1 MSFFR
6 ILSTK
11 QRITVAALL
20 ATGALISL
28 FSAGQIAEHEA
39 AENRFDFELSAGDGA
54 VVLQRNIDDLLQALR
69 SVTYFYSSS
78 EFVDRRQFATFVE
91 PLLRR
96 YEGLQALEW
105 IPRVRGSERHIYE
118 SQARADGF
126 ADFVIREADGNGAM
140 VRAGNRDQYFP
151 FFTWSRFPAT
161 RKSSALTSVRVRRGG
176 KLSFVRAIRAPYAP
190 VPGSSWCRRL
200 RTNRESS
207 SSPPCTA
214 AAKTREQLSYGAKD
228 TRDMPWPLFASAI

>member
-39 AENRFDFELSAGDGA
+39 AENRFDFEVSAGDGA
-54 VVLQRNIDDLLQALR
+54 VALQRNIDDLLQALR
-69 SVTYFYSSS
+69 SVTYFYSGS
-78 EFVDRRQFATFVE
+78 EFVDRREFATFVE

-126 ADFVIREADGNGAM
+126 ADFVIRESDGNGAM

-151 FFTWSRFPAT
+151 VFYVEPFSGNKKVFGFD
-161 RKSSALTSVRVRRGG
+161 L
-176 KLSFVRAIRAPYAP
+176 
-190 VPGSSWCRRL
+190 GSSPKRRQAL
-200 RTNRESS
+200 VRSRDSGAMVASS
-207 SSPPCTA
+207 RIKLVQETSNQSGVIIFAPI
-214 AAKTREQLSYGAKD
+214 YGGAPKNHV
-228 TRDMPWPLFASAI
+228 